1 MLPSPGVTSLPKPL
15 DPGGAWDARSEGM
28 FVLSWS
34 AAQHTLSFLV
44 LTVIKTH
51 THTHP
56 CTHTAAA
63 HKDLTWLHELA
74 CSTEAAGTILLS
86 RKP

>member
-44 LTVIKTH
+44 LTVIETRA
-51 THTHP
+51 HTHP
-56 CTHTAAA
+56 PMHTQNSNSRGLGTAA
-63 HKDLTWLHELA
+63 
-74 CSTEAAGTILLS
+74 
-86 RKP
+86 